1 MRFICSGSKKFALCH
16 QIRDPTYTCR
26 IIKVVTSIFFRN
38 WPHMFTQ
45 TVDPWPQN
53 RWEFWSLNPFLFFP
67 DLMKN
72 CWSRSRA
79 LWSQIPG
86 LWSLI
91 PALLISYTC
100 LVRLFHLLFTVLG
113 LACFSVRTKGL
124 VALTSVHGLVGL
136 VSLFYFVAVRQL
148 NKPTPEKPNK
158 KLSNSDDN
166 HINWHM
172 HMDLNLHPLVRGTQ
186 LQLPTCIV
194 WSGEFREKSKFAKK
208 RNILRWISRLN

>member
-1 MRFICSGSKKFALCH
+1 
-16 QIRDPTYTCR
+16 
-26 IIKVVTSIFFRN
+26 
-38 WPHMFTQ
+38 
-45 TVDPWPQN
+45 
-53 RWEFWSLNPFLFFP
+53 
-67 DLMKN
+67 MKN
-72 CWSRSRA
+72 CWSRSHA
-79 LWSQIPG
+79 LWFQIPG

-100 LVRLFHLLFTVLG
+100 LVRLFHLSFTVLG

-172 HMDLNLHPLVRGTQ
+172 RMDLNLHPLVRGTQ

>member
-1 MRFICSGSKKFALCH
+1 MLWLKEIRFMPSNPWSLQDYQG
-16 QIRDPTYTCR
+16 RNEY
-26 IIKVVTSIFFRN
+26 IFSQLTPYVYPKC
-38 WPHMFTQ
+38 WSLTPK
-45 TVDPWPQN
+45 

-67 DLMKN
+67 DPMKN

-100 LVRLFHLLFTVLG
+100 LVRLFHLPFTVLG

-172 HMDLNLHPLVRGTQ
+172 RMDLNLHPLVRGTQ

-194 WSGEFREKSKFAKK
+194 WSGEFREKSKFAKR